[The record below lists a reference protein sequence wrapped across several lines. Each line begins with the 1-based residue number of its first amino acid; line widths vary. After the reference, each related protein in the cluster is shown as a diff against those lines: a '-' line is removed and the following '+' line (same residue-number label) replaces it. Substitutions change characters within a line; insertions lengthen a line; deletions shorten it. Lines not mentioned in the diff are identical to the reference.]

1 MTLRDPADDRDEPSE
16 EEISQYVAGYIPGDE
31 EIAYMVTTLTTDK
44 EILKWAHDLRQSILD
59 AIIEKR
65 ADVSD
70 GDE

>member
-1 MTLRDPADDRDEPSE
+1 MTLRDPADDRDEPTD
-16 EEISQYVAGYIPGDE
+16 EEISEHIAMYMDCSDE
-31 EIAYMVTTLTTDK
+31 IIDMMTLTTDA
-44 EILKWAHDLRQSILD
+44 EILKWANALRQSILD